1 MLYDYEVFWAL
12 SMRLTIFINRTF
24 KLTKADLKDL
34 LIGVY
39 QILIIIKLNYRI
51 KKIYISKFEG
61 GIFHK
66 EYNALTN

>member
-39 QILIIIKLNYRI
+39 QILIIIKLN
-51 KKIYISKFEG
+51 
-61 GIFHK
+61 
-66 EYNALTN
+66 